1 MLGRTYEGQ
10 NCSAA
15 RALELIG
22 ERWSLLIVRD
32 AVFGG
37 TTRFADF
44 QRSLGIARNI
54 LAARLDRFVDEG
66 IMERR
71 LYSERPAH
79 HEYVLTERGRDLQSI
94 ILPAAPRVPTQCAD
108 CGGRLEQQL
117 VCTVC
122 GDTTTPEQVVS
133 RPGPG
138 ATAPAAA

>member
-79 HEYVLTERGRDLQSI
+79 HEYVLTERGRELGPVLKALFDW
-94 ILPAAPRVPTQCAD
+94 
-108 CGGRLEQQL
+108 GR
-117 VCTVC
+117 
-122 GDTTTPEQVVS
+122 
-133 RPGPG
+133 RY
-138 ATAPAAA
+138 TAPPVSS